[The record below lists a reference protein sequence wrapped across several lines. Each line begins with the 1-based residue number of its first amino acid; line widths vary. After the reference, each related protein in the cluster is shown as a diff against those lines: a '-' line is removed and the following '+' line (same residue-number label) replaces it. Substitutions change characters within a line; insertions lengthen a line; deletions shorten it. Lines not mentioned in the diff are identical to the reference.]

1 MKNTS
6 QCVSSSTWCGIV
18 LWAPYPPLHGHV
30 VLKSVEHSLETDG
43 TQKVA
48 EPCVNIL
55 RAGHGFFK
63 DLGEGCAT
71 VETGSLPRGEHCPR
85 EALEGCI

>member
-1 MKNTS
+1 MKNKS

-48 EPCVNIL
+48 QPSVNIL
-55 RAGHGFFK
+55 RAGHGYFK
-63 DLGEGCAT
+63 DHG
-71 VETGSLPRGEHCPR
+71 RGVCHGGNGIAPER
-85 EALEGCI
+85 